1 MKRRYW
7 AVMVTGV
14 SGEWWIHRD
23 DVTDVYA
30 DPDVFLTREEARLAK
45 KSNENNIALD
55 STDSLRVVELA
66 IIRSPG
72 N

>member
-7 AVMVTGV
+7 AVRVV
-14 SGEWWIHRD
+14 SVDGEWWMHRD
-23 DVTDVYA
+23 DRSDVYA
-30 DPDVFLTREEARLAK
+30 TPDVFLTRDEARHVKRSAQ
-45 KSNENNIALD
+45 N
-55 STDSLRVVELA
+55 LREDDKPEVVELA